1 MAPSGGFPFIR
12 RRRQQ
17 RRRLL
22 RSGLRCTAPAL
33 CGADDTLAPPDRP
46 YFFRPSLLVLS
57 FSSDPLFLSF
67 FTLLLRRLVWRPG
80 SGFFQHPREEYRR
93 KSSGNEKKKKMAPDT
108 WRILTA
114 ACRPNNRKLRSFCVH
129 DRLFYF
135 QFADFAAPSV
145 MFYDCFPLFLFFRAS
160 YVFAS
165 LCVRLLAR
173 PFLLWFCSFYDCSFI
188 CRNFCASASNC

>member
-80 SGFFQHPREEYRR
+80 SGFFQHPREEYRQ
-93 KSSGNEKKKKMAPDT
+93 KSSGNEKKKR
-108 WRILTA
+108 WRQTREESLQQPAGPTIGNCGRSACTIVCFISSSPILLPH
-114 ACRPNNRKLRSFCVH
+114 R
-129 DRLFYF
+129 
-135 QFADFAAPSV
+135 
-145 MFYDCFPLFLFFRAS
+145 
-160 YVFAS
+160 
-165 LCVRLLAR
+165 
-173 PFLLWFCSFYDCSFI
+173 
-188 CRNFCASASNC
+188 